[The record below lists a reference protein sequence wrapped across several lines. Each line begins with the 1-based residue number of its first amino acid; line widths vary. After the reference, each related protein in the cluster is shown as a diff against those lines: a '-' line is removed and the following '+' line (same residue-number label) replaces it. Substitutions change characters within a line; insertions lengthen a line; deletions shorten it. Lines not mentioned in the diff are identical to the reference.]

1 MRIDPVTTEPTAVAE
16 RSVTSASTDHVNA
29 LQLTDWTLGWHGA
42 GHEVERH
49 CDSLG
54 ELVGWFGPFG
64 IEAPDLQVATA
75 DGLQRESHRL
85 QRMPDGKLHDDRLDE
100 AGERADNR

>member
-1 MRIDPVTTEPTAVAE
+1 MGEARPQARIDPVTTEPTAVAE
-16 RSVTSASTDHVNA
+16 RSGTSASTDRVNA

-75 DGLQRESHRL
+75 GGLR
-85 QRMPDGKLHDDRLDE
+85 RMPDGKLHDDRLDE